1 MLHLTA
7 VDDFDTDDVH
17 QCKPSK
23 NDGIPYIFIST
34 QYIFCARSSTE
45 TILKMICSFA
55 KVNNNNAINFGLVW
69 LNLCFVIG
77 ARDFLFWYSGILY
90 YSVYHIT
97 CSFVACHKKRHRL
110 GRNLVIT
117 ESTNSIDVLL
127 VCLQHKLHQVPIS
140 TETLL
145 SSSVKDLFLYC

>member
-7 VDDFDTDDVH
+7 VDDFDTDGVH

-45 TILKMICSFA
+45 TILKMIFSFA

-77 ARDFLFWYSGILY
+77 ARDFLF
-90 YSVYHIT
+90 
-97 CSFVACHKKRHRL
+97 
-110 GRNLVIT
+110 
-117 ESTNSIDVLL
+117 
-127 VCLQHKLHQVPIS
+127 
-140 TETLL
+140 
-145 SSSVKDLFLYC
+145 